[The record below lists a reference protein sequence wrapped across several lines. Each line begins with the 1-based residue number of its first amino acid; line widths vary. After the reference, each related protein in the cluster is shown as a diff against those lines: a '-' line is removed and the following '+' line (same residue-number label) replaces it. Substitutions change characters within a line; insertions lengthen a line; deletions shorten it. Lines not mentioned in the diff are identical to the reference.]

1 MKNLQLITVVT
12 ALMLAGLSASAQIV
26 FLVQEPANLAGSYNF
41 TYSSQN
47 GWGADMDTVNLTAE
61 AAFAIDGSATEDSL
75 VCGNVVNQDD
85 IDGKIAVL
93 YRGACQFSEKAKNVQ
108 DSGAVALVIINNVP
122 GAPVGMGGGNF
133 NEVIDIP
140 VVMISDADGALLR
153 DSIMAGGVEIFLG
166 NNTGLYAKNVG
177 SYTRNVSS
185 SNSYATPIEFAQSSA
200 DFNVQIGAWVYNYG
214 NQEAVN
220 ALVSATIVR
229 DGSTTVYDESSDGV
243 NIAVGDSAFYTLPTY
258 EEDTYLSGL
267 YTLTYTIVT
276 DDTDEFP
283 DDNEVVTSFWIN
295 EEGIYSKST
304 VDPENGPV
312 AGNGIRPA
320 DSDEFQWCIAL
331 ESATASE
338 LSILGMT
345 FSTLTTA
352 EETLEGKYVILSV
365 YEWNDPIQ
373 NGQVGFTDLNEVT
386 GTEIYDY
393 VEDLQDEFV
402 SYTFEEP
409 IELID
414 DQKYLACATIEDGD
428 MFLATDAGLDYTTMY
443 ETYADEVFFPVN
455 GDAAGDWFPGG
466 FGGDNVPALIL
477 NLGVANSI
485 ADDLETA
492 DVTPYPNPT
501 VDNIVV
507 PLGTVITS
515 EVVVNVFDVKG
526 TLVMSETICQKSD
539 KLRLDVSGLSS
550 GLHTFNLIFED
561 NSTTSFKV
569 VVTK

>member
-258 EEDTYLSGL
+258 EEDTYLPGL
-267 YTLTYTIVT
+267 YTLTYSIVT

-526 TLVMSETICQKSD
+526 TLVMSETVCQKSD

>member
-258 EEDTYLSGL
+258 EEDTYLPGL
-267 YTLTYTIVT
+267 YTLTYSIVT

-515 EVVVNVFDVKG
+515 EIVVNVFDVKG
-526 TLVMSETICQKSD
+526 TLVMSETVCQKSD

>member
-185 SNSYATPIEFAQSSA
+185 SNSYATPIEFAHSSA

-243 NIAVGDSAFYTLPTY
+243 NIAVGDSAFYALPTY
-258 EEDTYLSGL
+258 EEDTYLPGL
-267 YTLTYTIVT
+267 YTLTYSIVT

-515 EVVVNVFDVKG
+515 EIVVNVFDVKG
-526 TLVMSETICQKSD
+526 TLVMSETVCQKSD